1 MTDTTATPGEKLDQ
15 LIGEL
20 RVKADELRGALEEAG
35 SDVRDEL
42 AQMIDGLSAKVDEV
56 QAAWDERRNQ

>member
-1 MTDTTATPGEKLDQ
+1 MTDTATPGERLDQ
-15 LIGEL
+15 LLGEV
-20 RVKADELRGALEEAG
+20 RIKADELRGALEEAG

-42 AQMIDGLSAKVDEV
+42 AQMVDGLSAKVDEV

>member
-1 MTDTTATPGEKLDQ
+1 MSDTSTPGEQLDQ

-35 SDVRDEL
+35 SDVRDDL
-42 AQMIDGLSAKVDEV
+42 AQMIDGLSTKVDEV

>member
-1 MTDTTATPGEKLDQ
+1 MSDTATPGEQLDQ

-35 SDVRDEL
+35 NEFRDEF
-42 AQMIDGLSAKVDEV
+42 AQMVDGLSGKVDEV

>member
-1 MTDTTATPGEKLDQ
+1 MSDTATPGERLDQ

>member
-1 MTDTTATPGEKLDQ
+1 MSDTSTPGEQLDQ

-42 AQMIDGLSAKVDEV
+42 AQMIDGLSVKVDEV

>member
-1 MTDTTATPGEKLDQ
+1 MSDTATPGERLDQ

-20 RVKADELRGALEEAG
+20 RVKADELRGALEQVG

-42 AQMIDGLSAKVDEV
+42 AQMIDGLSVKVDEV